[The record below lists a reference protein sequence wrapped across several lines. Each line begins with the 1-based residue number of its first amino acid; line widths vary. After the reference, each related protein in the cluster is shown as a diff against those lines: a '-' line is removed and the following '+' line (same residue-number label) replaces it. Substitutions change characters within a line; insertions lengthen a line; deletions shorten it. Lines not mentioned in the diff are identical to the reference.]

1 MRVTSFHPLCR
12 SFAAHPRA
20 TLLPAAVCRL
30 GWCSLLRGTYK
41 ANTTLTVLQLW
52 ANSVG
57 DAGAVALA
65 EALKATVVTC
75 GHEFREDALVW
86 CSLVKHKELMRVF
99 SCFSCCFLCLKGT
112 GHQDVWYRGVARVY
126 LVNVAL
132 CNDLLLES
140 STDNAW
146 DPDFF
151 CKNHKPLWC
160 RDVLWIVMWCCL
172 MFTEKAEVQKSVL
185 SLAMGGF
192 ALVWAMGRGVG
203 LGR

>member
-1 MRVTSFHPLCR
+1 M
-12 SFAAHPRA
+12 
-20 TLLPAAVCRL
+20 
-30 GWCSLLRGTYK
+30 
-41 ANTTLTVLQLW
+41 
-52 ANSVG
+52 G

-86 CSLVKHKELMRVF
+86 CSLMKVGQLIRAF
-99 SCFSCCFLCLKGT
+99 NLFSCCFLYLKGT
-112 GHQDVWYRGVARVY
+112 AYQDVWYRGVARVY

-132 CNDLLLES
+132 CNDQLLES
-140 STDNAW
+140 SNDHAW
-146 DPDFF
+146 DPDLFF

-160 RDVLWIVMWCCL
+160 RDVLWIVLLCCL
-172 MFTEKAEVQKSVL
+172 LFTEKAEVQKSVL
-185 SLAMGGF
+185 SHAMEGF